1 MFDVIQGCP
10 QLNTKAWLPFGLQ
23 QDGTEQIVCDAHILP
38 VDYLCP
44 FQDATGVLNKTAH
57 TISIHWFSKS
67 LHGKRAAWKMKITRP
82 FHRFFELF
90 K

>member
-67 LHGKRAAWKMKITRP
+67 PHGKMAAWKMKITRP